1 MRTSTPF
8 ATYFRPVFDASN
20 DGGGDPPPAPKDPP
34 TKRADLPPSKFDAE
48 LPKVE
53 TFGREYVEELR
64 SENKTWRGKM
74 VAERQSR
81 ETAEKDRD
89 DAIAAAKAAKETAD
103 REVTEKTTAAE
114 QRANE
119 RVIRAELKVAAQ
131 KAGMIDLDGLKL
143 ADVSKVT
150 LEADGTVKGAD
161 ELMTALK
168 EAKPYL
174 FGNATKGSSNPNPPP
189 PPGDT
194 QPKKAKDMTEAERA
208 AFLQEHK
215 RKFG

>member
-1 MRTSTPF
+1 
-8 ATYFRPVFDASN
+8 
-20 DGGGDPPPAPKDPP
+20 
-34 TKRADLPPSKFDAE
+34 
-48 LPKVE
+48 
-53 TFGREYVEELR
+53 
-64 SENKTWRGKM
+64 
-74 VAERQSR
+74 
-81 ETAEKDRD
+81 
-89 DAIAAAKAAKETAD
+89 
-103 REVTEKTTAAE
+103 VTEKTTAAE

>member
-1 MRTSTPF
+1 MLRTPF
-8 ATYFRPVFDASN
+8 ASYRPVFEANN
-20 DGGGDPPPAPKDPP
+20 DGGGDPPPEPKKP
-34 TKRADLPPSKFDAE
+34 DLPPSKFDSE
-48 LPKVE
+48 PPKVE

-64 SENKTWRGKM
+64 GENKTWRGKL
-74 VAERQSR
+74 VAERQQR
-81 ETAEKDRD
+81 EATEKERD
-89 DAIAAAKAAKETAD
+89 DAIAAAKAAKEAAE

-143 ADVSKVT
+143 ADISKVT

-174 FGNATKGSSNPNPPP
+174 FGQVTKGTSSPNPPP
-189 PPGDT
+189 TPGDN
-194 QPKKAKDMTEAERA
+194 QPKLAKDMTEAERA
-208 AFLQEHK
+208 AFLAEHK